1 MQAPEPEKR
10 PMWPKSFFESCCSPI
25 VQSVETAKPRLD
37 PMLETLPQGVV
48 IQDDSSYVRTGE
60 ESVRQSAQGAIDLKN
75 APMV

>member
-37 PMLETLPQGVV
+37 PLLEAKPHGMAV
-48 IQDDSSYVRTGE
+48 QDNSSYAGTGDG
-60 ESVRQSAQGAIDLKN
+60 SVRQSAQGVPYFKN
-75 APMV
+75 APLV